1 MVREVTAMSRIS
13 SVCEKRPQVKNLVS
27 HAKNRTKKWV
37 YPNVH
42 QMQYVYPGKERQIKR
57 GKVCTKCVKA
67 GKIVKIVSGNRTGIE
82 GIDGKQ

>member
-1 MVREVTAMSRIS
+1 
-13 SVCEKRPQVKNLVS
+13 
-27 HAKNRTKKWV
+27 
-37 YPNVH
+37 
-42 QMQYVYPGKERQIKR
+42 MQYVYPGKERQIKR